1 MEVHASADAFIVTV
15 LYTLILI
22 YTYIYITSI
31 QFEEDMNKKA
41 AICVENMPVDTHC
54 SVGVSNLYAS
64 DLHFVMGM
72 ILE

>member
-1 MEVHASADAFIVTV
+1 MEVHASADAFIATV
-15 LYTLILI
+15 LYTLILSNI
-22 YTYIYITSI
+22 NIYIYSI

-41 AICVENMPVDTHC
+41 AICVGNMPVDTHC